1 MIDLQTVLTYLTL
14 ISVPVGVLYHIM
26 TLRNTR
32 KNQELT
38 LKAQELATETR
49 QAQLF
54 MSIYQSM
61 NTSEGLEAGLH
72 IHDVKMKTAEDLNQL
87 VNEEE
92 KWKAWN
98 WYGNY
103 LEGIGVLVKE
113 NLVDIS
119 HVAQLISG
127 TILWY
132 WEEYREVT
140 MAARE
145 ELDWPRYSIEV
156 EYLYNRIVEYGKAHP
171 ELKLM
176 SPSKLNP

>member
-1 MIDLQTVLTYLTL
+1 MVDYQTISIVLTGIGMIIALTYYSL
-14 ISVPVGVLYHIM
+14 QI
-26 TLRNTR
+26 RNQNR
-32 KNQELT
+32 
-38 LKAQELATETR
+38 TR

-72 IHDVKMKTAEDLNQL
+72 IHDVKMKTAEELNQL
-87 VNEEE
+87 VNDEE

-113 NLVDIS
+113 NLVDIG

-127 TILWY
+127 SILWY
-132 WEEYREVT
+132 WEEYAEVII
-140 MAARE
+140 AARE
-145 ELDWPRYSIEV
+145 ELGWPRYSVEV
-156 EYLYNRIVEYGKAHP
+156 EYLYNRILEYRAAHP
-171 ELKLM
+171 ELNIAP
-176 SPSKLNP
+176 PSKLNP